1 MDEYWYAKRGGG
13 GVHTPPKMYVGR
25 NSSVVTGAGAAVA
38 APALSIVDCAGYN
51 YRMGFAQRGERGKA
65 SATATFRGTS
75 VDAAASSHGETG
87 REVTATALS
96 QRLYLVEHKVTSHGR
111 EGTYATAQVANGE
124 KISLS
129 SQ

>member
-1 MDEYWYAKRGGG
+1 MENEEKRQLQR
-13 GVHTPPKMYVGR
+13 HF
-25 NSSVVTGAGAAVA
+25 AAH
-38 APALSIVDCAGYN
+38 LS
-51 YRMGFAQRGERGKA
+51 
-65 SATATFRGTS
+65 
-75 VDAAASSHGETG
+75 AASSHGETG

-96 QRLYLVEHKVTSHGR
+96 QRLQLVEHKVTSHGR